1 MRFVLA
7 LLLSCCALAPAT
19 TFAQTDGLTPVT
31 GVSSNAIRVLEA
43 AGDSVWV
50 GPFLTVYVEDEQRF
64 LFADNERLQES
75 ENVVFAI
82 DALTPPDADPS
93 LIWSALAFDTG
104 NGTPG
109 AGGFLVSTNGG
120 GTFDFRPPQLD
131 SVTDTTITYGD
142 ATFPAI
148 PVTQP
153 ANNTVQSIDVDPATG
168 TVWIA
173 GGQSGVRRS
182 TDGGET
188 WTRAVLP
195 PDSLLEVAPNDT
207 PPFRVGPPIDE
218 TRGFRNHVGFSVHVD
233 ETGTVWAGT
242 AGGVNVSAPDD
253 ALPSGDRAWTR
264 IVFDGTPDGLTGNN
278 VVAIAEQPR
287 SNTRNPIWMATWAG
301 QGPSGDGLQRFGVT
315 VTRDGGETFDQ
326 DLIGAQV
333 FDFAFREGIVYAAAS
348 EGLYVSDDDGQ
359 TWRTVRDF
367 RLVDDSAFLRDDAE
381 PQAVEVTPNALW
393 VATSDGLLRLP
404 HAQESALLTDDP
416 SAERPAWTL
425 FRTDVPVNPEEP
437 SERVPDVATY
447 AYPNPF
453 SPSNDRVVRIRY
465 QLEASREVTVEIFDF
480 GMNRVRTLRSQKSA
494 GPNEETV
501 WDGTDARGLRLPNG
515 PYFYTVETDTGTE
528 RGKIL
533 LVE

>member
-1 MRFVLA
+1 MRFAFA
-7 LLLSCCALAPAT
+7 LLLSCCVLFPT
-19 TFAQTDGLTPVT
+19 TTHAQTDGLSPVT
-31 GVSSNAIRVLEA
+31 GVSSNAIRVLES
-43 AGDSVWV
+43 AGDSLWA

-64 LFADNERLQES
+64 LFANNERLQDS
-75 ENVVFAI
+75 DNVVFAI
-82 DALTPPDADPS
+82 DALSPPDANPS

-109 AGGFLVSTNGG
+109 AAGFLVSTNGG
-120 GTFDFRPPQLD
+120 DSFDFRPPQLD

-153 ANNTVQSIDVDPATG
+153 ANNTVQSIDVNPATG

-173 GGQSGVRRS
+173 GGQSGIRRS
-182 TDGGET
+182 DDGGET
-188 WTRAVLP
+188 WQRAVLP
-195 PDSLLEVAPNDT
+195 PDSLLSVAPNDT
-207 PPFRVGPPIDE
+207 PPFRVGPPLDE
-218 TRGFRNHVGFSVHVD
+218 SRGFLNHVGFSVHVD

-242 AGGVNVSAPDD
+242 AGGVNRSAPDD

-264 IVFDGTPDGLTGNN
+264 TVFDGTPDGLTGNN

-287 SNTRNPIWMATWAG
+287 PNARNPLWMATWAAQSNEG
-301 QGPSGDGLQRFGVT
+301 GLQRFGVS
-315 VTRDGGETFDQ
+315 VTRDGGDTFDQ
-326 DLIGAQV
+326 ELIGAQV
-333 FDFAFREGIVYAAAS
+333 FDFAFREDVVYAAAA
-348 EGLYVSDDDGQ
+348 EGLYVSGDDGQ

-367 RLVDDSAFLRDDAE
+367 RLADADAFLRDDAE
-381 PQAVEVTPNALW
+381 PQAVETTPSALW

-404 HAQESALLTDDP
+404 RARESALLANDP

-425 FRTDVPVNPEEP
+425 FRTNVPVNPEEP
-437 SERVPDVATY
+437 SETVPDVATY

-465 QLEASREVTVEIFDF
+465 QLEASHDVTIEIFDF
-480 GMNRVRTLRSQKSA
+480 GMNRVRTLRSQKPA
-494 GPNEETV
+494 GQNESV

-515 PYFYTVETDTGTE
+515 AYFYTVETDTGTE